1 MIRRILPI
9 LVFAGTMALVATGAR
24 AAEDILLEDG
34 RVVRGEILE
43 VREDG
48 IRAKGRPKDG
58 GMVEM
63 VIRAD
68 LLDAEWYYGLRDKA
82 AGEDAKAH
90 LKLAMWAI
98 EKGLFSRAQVQVRR
112 ATELD
117 PKLVKDIQEGTL
129 PGIRE
134 GIAAKVLASSRAD
147 VKEGRF
153 ALAQRKV
160 ELILA
165 RMPDTPA
172 GAEAADFL
180 PEVEARVAEKE
191 AKDLADA
198 RAKLAEAE
206 RKAEEARDR
215 LLGPVEETLKKG
227 QALGSKALAEDNQPQ
242 AIEML
247 GQALQMGEAALD
259 RLDSIAKQKTE
270 DEALAGRVAELRAKI
285 TAAMIKGYLH
295 KAEMY
300 VWRGSLPQAKAELA
314 RVNKLDPGNTDA
326 MALGDRIVDTETDL
340 NDEQRWR
347 RGGAG
352 DSRFGGRR
360 GGGGGGGGRR

>member
-1 MIRRILPI
+1 MNRRFLPG
-9 LVFAGTMALVATGAR
+9 LAVAGLLALAAAPAA

-48 IRAKGRPKDG
+48 IRAKGRAKEG
-58 GMVEM
+58 GAVEM

-82 AGEDAKAH
+82 AGEDARAH
-90 LKLAMWAI
+90 LKLALWAV

-117 PKLVKDIQEGTL
+117 PKLVKDIQDGTL

-134 GIAAKVLASSRAD
+134 GIAAKVLASARAD
-147 VKEGRF
+147 MKAGNIDR
-153 ALAQRKV
+153 AQRKV
-160 ELILA
+160 ELVLA

-172 GAEAADFL
+172 GAEAADLL
-180 PEVEARVAEKE
+180 PEVEAKAAEK
-191 AKDLADA
+191 AAADQAEA
-198 RAKLAEAE
+198 RAKLAEEE

-215 LLGPVEETLKKG
+215 LLSPVEETLAKG
-227 QALGSKALAEDNQPQ
+227 RALASKSLTEDNAPN
-242 AIEML
+242 AIGML
-247 GQALQMGEAALD
+247 GEALKMGDAALD
-259 RLDSIAKQKTE
+259 RLESIAKQKT
-270 DEALAGRVAELRAKI
+270 DDPALGARVDDLRLRI

-300 VWRGSLPQAKAELA
+300 VWRGSLPNAKEELA
-314 RVNKLDPGNTDA
+314 KVEKLDSGNADA
-326 MALGDRIVDTETDL
+326 AGLADRIEEIEKGL

-347 RGGAG
+347 RGGPG
-352 DSRFGGRR
+352 GESRFRGGR
-360 GGGGGGGGRR
+360 GGGGGRR